1 MADKIDGE
9 EQWMKLDKEGKQP
22 YLGGKLTPAELL
34 KKLTSGGVKQWQPYF
49 TATIK
54 PECGGLCVLECKA
67 SKRLQDEP
75 EPGEPSQSAKEA
87 QMPTISTSSSRR
99 QHEQAGHG
107 GGEEE

>member
-1 MADKIDGE
+1 MVDIIDGE

-22 YLGGKLTPAELL
+22 SLGGKLTPAELL

-67 SKRLQDEP
+67 SKRLQ
-75 EPGEPSQSAKEA
+75 AIA
-87 QMPTISTSSSRR
+87 R
-99 QHEQAGHG
+99 QT
-107 GGEEE
+107 